1 MSWALVS
8 LVKMHIPGKLLGILL
23 SGSKPAKDITQV
35 DSSSPSRHPSSQTA
49 TYMLD
54 GRKLKGLLLGADSSS
69 FGDQCYL
76 RSHEHSTNNYEK
88 TSECIIPLLVMPI
101 LRYWGKT
108 GCLKRLCCVKVNH
121 ADFCMVN
128 RRGEKHPQSTGLF
141 VPKSYLRHKLGAS
154 KTLSGGQC
162 GPRLSLH

>member
-54 GRKLKGLLLGADSSS
+54 GRKLKGLLLGADSYHLVINVTSGVMNTLLTIMKNFRVYHSS
-69 FGDQCYL
+69 PGNADTQVLGQNWVPEETVLC
-76 RSHEHSTNNYEK
+76 E
-88 TSECIIPLLVMPI
+88 SEPCRLLH
-101 LRYWGKT
+101 GK
-108 GCLKRLCCVKVNH
+108 
-121 ADFCMVN
+121 
-128 RRGEKHPQSTGLF
+128 
-141 VPKSYLRHKLGAS
+141 
-154 KTLSGGQC
+154 
-162 GPRLSLH
+162 